1 MRPTLADGASA
12 IDSRL
17 ERNKRRARP
26 QTQSWDGA
34 PPARQE
40 ASKPSA
46 KMPSAEGIMQLGWGF
61 RGSKALLSAVELDL
75 FTELAAIPLDGETLR
90 RRLRLHERSARDFF
104 DVLVALGM
112 LRRRNGLYAN
122 TPETGFYLD
131 RNKPSYIG
139 GLLRLAN
146 ATIYPNWGKLTEA
159 LRTGKPQSGVAD
171 GEDLFD
177 MLYADPAAAAGFAEA
192 MTGASLPS
200 AWALAKQFPWE
211 EYDTF
216 IDIGAAE
223 GAAPVAI
230 AQAHPHLSG
239 GGFDLPEIQ
248 PIFEA
253 YVARS
258 GLADRLLFHPGDF
271 FTDAIPSADVLVL
284 GQILHDWNL
293 EEKRNLLAK
302 VHRALP
308 EHGAVVVCDQMIDD
322 ERRQNAAGL
331 LTSLSMLIATQGGF
345 DYTVAE
351 CATWMH
357 EAGFT
362 RIRHEH
368 LSGPFSM
375 MVGIK

>member
-1 MRPTLADGASA
+1 MRPTLVDGGSA

-17 ERNKRRARP
+17 ERNKYRARP
-26 QTQSWDGA
+26 EARSWDGA
-34 PPARQE
+34 PPARQK
-40 ASKPSA
+40 AAAPS
-46 KMPSAEGIMQLGWGF
+46 PEGIMQLGWGF
-61 RGSKALLSAVELDL
+61 RGSKVLLSAVELDL
-75 FTELAAIPLDGETLR
+75 FTELAAVPLDGETLR
-90 RRLRLHERSARDFF
+90 KRLRLHERGARDFF
-104 DVLVALGM
+104 DALVALGM
-112 LRRRNGLYAN
+112 LRRCSGLYAN

-131 RNKPSYIG
+131 RNNPSYIG

-146 ATIYPNWGKLTEA
+146 ATIYPNWRNLTEA
-159 LRTGKPQSGVAD
+159 LRTGKPQSGVGE

-177 MLYADPAAAAGFAEA
+177 ILYADPAAAVGFAEA
-192 MTGASLPS
+192 MTGTSLPS
-200 AWALAKQFPWE
+200 AWALARRFPWD
-211 EYDTF
+211 EYKTF

-223 GAAPVAI
+223 GAVPVTV

-239 GGFDLPEIQ
+239 GGFDLPRVR

-253 YVARS
+253 YVGRH
-258 GLADRLLFHPGDF
+258 GLADRLRFHSGDF
-271 FTDAIPSADVLVL
+271 FKDPLPSADVLVL

-293 EEKRNLLAK
+293 EAKRQLLAK
-302 VHRALP
+302 AYAALP
-308 EHGAVVVCDQMIDD
+308 EQGALVVYDQMIDD

-331 LTSLSMLIATQGGF
+331 LTSLSMLVATQGGF

-351 CATWMH
+351 CTNWML
-357 EAGFT
+357 EAGFA

>member
-26 QTQSWDGA
+26 QTRSWDGA

-159 LRTGKPQSGVAD
+159 LGIDLELD
-171 GEDLFD
+171 GTTPP
-177 MLYADPAAAAGFAEA
+177 PAMPPG
-192 MTGASLPS
+192 
-200 AWALAKQFPWE
+200 
-211 EYDTF
+211 
-216 IDIGAAE
+216 
-223 GAAPVAI
+223 
-230 AQAHPHLSG
+230 
-239 GGFDLPEIQ
+239 
-248 PIFEA
+248 
-253 YVARS
+253 RS
-258 GLADRLLFHPGDF
+258 
-271 FTDAIPSADVLVL
+271 
-284 GQILHDWNL
+284 
-293 EEKRNLLAK
+293 
-302 VHRALP
+302 
-308 EHGAVVVCDQMIDD
+308 
-322 ERRQNAAGL
+322 
-331 LTSLSMLIATQGGF
+331 
-345 DYTVAE
+345 
-351 CATWMH
+351 
-357 EAGFT
+357 
-362 RIRHEH
+362 
-368 LSGPFSM
+368 
-375 MVGIK
+375 